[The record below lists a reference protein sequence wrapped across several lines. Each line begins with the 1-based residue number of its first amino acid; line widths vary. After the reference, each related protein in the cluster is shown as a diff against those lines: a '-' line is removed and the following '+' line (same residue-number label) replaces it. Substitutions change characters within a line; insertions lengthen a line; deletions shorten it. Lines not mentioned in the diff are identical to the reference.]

1 MKAAFSGGATLPV
14 LGNGAV
20 FNIAPVNISWWK
32 MQ

>member
-1 MKAAFSGGATLPV
+1 MKAAFCGATLPV